1 MSTDYRVEARREDI
15 QIELDGLMEYL
26 FMQFEAQELPGL
38 DKSIAKTQ
46 ARIKE
51 LEAELNSENV

>member
-1 MSTDYRVEARREDI
+1 MSTDYRVETRREDI

-26 FMQFEAQELPGL
+26 FMQFEAQELPDM

-51 LEAELNSENV
+51 LEAELESEYV